1 VRSSNPSAEN
11 RVKLAGFVEVDAM
24 KAAILRDFKAP
35 LTIEEIEQ
43 PKPGAHDVLIQVEAC
58 GVCHSDLHV
67 ADGDW
72 PQLVPI
78 TKRPLILGHEIAG
91 RVIEKGA
98 SVDHLQVGDRVGVPW
113 VHWTCGECE
122 FCHEGN
128 ENLCVKQQITGVTV
142 DGGYAEFVKAP
153 ASHAVKIPEGLS
165 YVEAAPLFCAGVTVY
180 RALRQAKIQPGQR
193 LAVFGVG
200 GLGHLAVQ
208 IGLGLGAIVTAIDI
222 SDEKLAQARTLGAS
236 ATLNAGTVN
245 VVKELRRAGG
255 VHAALVTSAAKAAY
269 DTAFPCVRPTGML
282 LVVGLPSE
290 SLCFPPIQM
299 AALEVRI
306 QASSVGTREDLR
318 EVLALGAAGKVRCQ
332 TATRPLAQVNE
343 VLQQLRSG
351 QVSGRL
357 ILVPR

>member
-1 VRSSNPSAEN
+1 
-11 RVKLAGFVEVDAM
+11 M
-24 KAAILRDFKAP
+24 KAAILREFKGP
-35 LTIEEIEQ
+35 LTIEEVAQ
-43 PKPGAHDVLIQVEAC
+43 PRPEAHEVLIQVEAC

-91 RVIEKGA
+91 RVVAKGA
-98 SVDHLQVGDRVGVPW
+98 SVDQLEVGDRVGVPW

-122 FCHEGN
+122 FCREGN

-142 DGGYAEFVKAP
+142 DGGYTEFMKAP

-208 IGLGLGAIVTAIDI
+208 MGQGLGAIVTAIDV
-222 SDEKLAQARTLGAS
+222 SDEKLALARSLGAS

-269 DTAFPCVRPTGML
+269 DTAFPCIRPTGML

-299 AALEVRI
+299 AAQEVRI
-306 QASSVGTREDLR
+306 QASSVGTRDDLR
-318 EVLALGAAGKVRCQ
+318 GVLAMAAARKVRCQ
-332 TATRPLAQVNE
+332 TATRTLAQINE

-357 ILVPR
+357 VLVPG

>member
-1 VRSSNPSAEN
+1 
-11 RVKLAGFVEVDAM
+11 M
-24 KAAILRDFKAP
+24 KAAILRELKRP
-35 LTIEEIEQ
+35 LTIEEVAQ
-43 PKPGAHDVLIQVEAC
+43 PQPAAHEVLIEVQAC

-72 PQLVPI
+72 PQIVPI
-78 TKRPLILGHEIAG
+78 TKTPLILGHEIAG
-91 RVIEKGA
+91 SVVEKGA
-98 SVDHLQVGDRVGVPW
+98 SVNDLQVGDRVGVPW

-122 FCHEGN
+122 FCREGN
-128 ENLCVKQQITGVTV
+128 ENLCIKQQITGVTV

-153 ASHAVKIPEGLS
+153 SSHALKIPDGLTC
-165 YVEAAPLFCAGVTVY
+165 VEAAPLFCAGVTVY
-180 RALRQAKIQPGQR
+180 RALQRAKIQPGQR
-193 LAVFGVG
+193 LAVFGIG

-208 IGLGLGAIVTAIDI
+208 IGLRLGAIVTAIDV
-222 SDEKLAQARTLGAS
+222 SDEKLAQARSLGAS

-245 VVKELRRAGG
+245 VVKEMRRADG

-290 SLCFPPIQM
+290 SLCFPAIQM

-318 EVLALGAAGKVRCQ
+318 EVLALGAAGRVRCQ

-343 VLQQLRSG
+343 ALQQLRGG

-357 ILVPR
+357 VLVPR